1 MLPETCL
8 HILLQSIADPQ
19 DLHAC
24 RNPQSLNP
32 EPETPTAK
40 PRAYIQQQIIIADI
54 ADIADTVDIA
64 DIADVVMTLSLLL
77 LDSLQVLEG
86 P

>member
-8 HILLQSIADPQ
+8 HILLQSIADLQ

-32 EPETPTAK
+32 EPESPTAK
-40 PRAYIQQQIIIADI
+40 PRAYIQQQTII

-64 DIADVVMTLSLLL
+64 DIAAVVMTPSLLL